1 MGRVQSVLRA
11 SGWDMKRGPGSQEG
25 FLEEVI
31 LKLWIK
37 DVIQKVGDDGVK
49 KILCRRNAICRYLK
63 NREQGTLKLQK
74 IGLRMVKKGLCKFLL
89 KKFLL

>member
-11 SGWDMKRGPGSQEG
+11 SGWDIKHGPGSQEV
-25 FLEEVI
+25 FLEEVM
-31 LKLWIK
+31 LKLWIQ
-37 DVIQKVGDDGVK
+37 DVIQKVGDDAVK

-74 IGLRMVKKGLCKFLL
+74 IGLRMVKRGFVNSC
-89 KKFLL
+89 